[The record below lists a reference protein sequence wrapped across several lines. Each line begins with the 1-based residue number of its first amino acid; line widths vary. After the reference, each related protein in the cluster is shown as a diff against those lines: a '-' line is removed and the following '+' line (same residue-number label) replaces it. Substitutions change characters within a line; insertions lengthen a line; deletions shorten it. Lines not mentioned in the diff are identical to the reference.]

1 MVVATARRS
10 AASEALAFGAAQS
23 AVASAASLDVRW
35 EAVTAAGPE
44 GSVVTMESSRAPP
57 PPPLTLEGALATGT
71 WKREPAA
78 KGMRVTPRADGSLQV
93 EFSDVEVEVEE
104 VSDTTWI
111 IRERPDEDATGEVLE
126 EQGEVDINAMFD
138 LEKRLDE
145 LIQNLVSTSNERL
158 ADLIAFAQK
167 LVVGVVGLFVG
178 MLLTL
183 MVAGFI
189 SIDLPRVMGFIRS
202 LFPLHMREGYDILL
216 SQLDRGLAGVVRG
229 QLLICVVN
237 GTLTYIGLAIFGIK
251 FRVLLAVVAGVFSL
265 IPVFGTVLS
274 TIPIVLIGLTQ
285 GVYQGVAA
293 LGWILFIHAL
303 EANLLNPKIIGS
315 SAHIHPVIVIFALL
329 AGESAYGLVGA
340 LLAVPTA
347 SILLTLFNF
356 VRTRAWTQA
365 KAREPEPSS

>member
-1 MVVATARRS
+1 
-10 AASEALAFGAAQS
+10 
-23 AVASAASLDVRW
+23 
-35 EAVTAAGPE
+35 
-44 GSVVTMESSRAPP
+44 
-57 PPPLTLEGALATGT
+57 
-71 WKREPAA
+71 
-78 KGMRVTPRADGSLQV
+78 MRITPKPDGSLQV
-93 EFSDVEVEVEE
+93 ELSDVEVEIEE
-104 VSDTTWI
+104 VSESQWVV
-111 IRERPDEDATGEVLE
+111 RERPHEPVLPSRAE
-126 EQGEVDINAMFD
+126 SRGEVDMNSMFD

-145 LIQNLVSTSNERL
+145 LVQNLVSTSNERL

-167 LVVGVVGLFVG
+167 LVVGIVGLFVG

-189 SIDLPRVMGFIRS
+189 SIDLPRVMGFVRS
-202 LFPLHMREGYDILL
+202 LFPAHMRAGYDVLMD
-216 SQLDRGLAGVVRG
+216 QLDTGLAGVVRG
-229 QLLICVVN
+229 QLLICLVN
-237 GTLTYIGLAIFGIK
+237 GTLTYVGLALFGIK
-251 FRVLLAVVAGVFSL
+251 FSVLLAVVAGVFSL

-274 TIPIVLIGLTQ
+274 TIPIVLIALTQ
-285 GVYQGVAA
+285 GIYHGVWA

-365 KAREPEPSS
+365 QAQAPEPSS